1 MRYSSHAGAR
11 RFAVLPALAA
21 LAALAAIGALGCGL
35 AGFLTWA
42 LLLTGLGVFLIVVQV
57 ALTATRR
64 GTRRRPAA
72 AASTRRVDIEPL
84 EVVERPRLGD
94 SRPLPD
100 VPPARL
106 HEPVVLDEIVR
117 LAVDAARPSAQV
129 RDHHLDVHINLHGEL
144 VAGNPRQLTQILV
157 SLLADAVRSTD
168 AGGVIVVTARCDQ
181 DAATIS
187 VANSGAGLGR
197 DLSRVREIAAQHGG
211 RLDVHIADDGA
222 RRVVTLPVLARAA

>member
-1 MRYSSHAGAR
+1 MRYQIDAGTR
-11 RFAVLPALAA
+11 RFVLPALAV
-21 LAALAAIGALGCGL
+21 LAAGGALGSGL
-35 AGFLTWA
+35 AGSLRWA
-42 LLLTGLGVFLIVVQV
+42 LALTGLGALLVVLQV
-57 ALTATRR
+57 VLTAARR
-64 GTRRRPAA
+64 GTRRRLAVPAP
-72 AASTRRVDIEPL
+72 TRRVDIEPL
-84 EVVERPRLGD
+84 DVIERPNRGD

-106 HEPVVLDEIVR
+106 HEPVVLDEIIR
-117 LAVDAARPSAQV
+117 LAVNAARPSAQV
-129 RDHHLDVHINLHGEL
+129 RDHHLDVHIELHGEL

-168 AGGVIVVTARCDQ
+168 PGGVIVVSARCEQ
-181 DAATIS
+181 DAATVS

-197 DLSRVREIAAQHGG
+197 DLSRVRELAAQHGG

>member
-1 MRYSSHAGAR
+1 MRYHTDAGAR
-11 RFAVLPALAA
+11 RFVALPALAA
-21 LAALAAIGALGCGL
+21 LAAVGALGIGL
-35 AGFLTWA
+35 GGSTTWA
-42 LLLTGLGVFLIVVQV
+42 LGLTGLGAVLVAAQVV
-57 ALTATRR
+57 LTAVRR
-64 GTRRRPAA
+64 RRRTRRPAGA
-72 AASTRRVDIEPL
+72 APTRRVHIEPL
-84 EVVERPRLGD
+84 DVIERPNRGN

-117 LAVDAARPSAQV
+117 QAVEAARPSAQV
-129 RDHHLDVHINLHGEL
+129 REHRLDVHIDLHGEL
-144 VAGNPRQLTQILV
+144 VAGSPRQLTQILV

-168 AGGVIVVTARCDQ
+168 PGGVIVVTARCEH
-181 DAATIS
+181 DAATVS

-211 RLDVHIADDGA
+211 RLEVHIADDGA